1 MCESKLKLHVVLI
14 VLCLAFKS
22 IHGVDDSE
30 YYNCAFNREVTT
42 L

>member
-30 YYNCAFNREVTT
+30 YDNCV
-42 L
+42 